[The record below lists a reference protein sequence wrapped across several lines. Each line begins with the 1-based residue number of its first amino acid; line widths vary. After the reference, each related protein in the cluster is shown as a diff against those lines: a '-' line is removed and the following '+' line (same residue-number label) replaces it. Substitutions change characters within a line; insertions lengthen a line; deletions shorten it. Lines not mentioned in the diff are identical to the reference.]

1 MDPDLRVYVLY
12 VYVCMHVC
20 TCILKKKD
28 FPIRHFFRRFYTCEY
43 AVAKGL
49 LP

>member
-20 TCILKKKD
+20 TCIKKKD